1 VPGRRDARVEDAE
14 RWVFNRLAAAY
25 QSRPGYPAALVD
37 RLAELAGPGGRVVD
51 LGAGTGDLAIPLASR
66 GLSVAAVE
74 PARRML
80 DVLERR
86 AAERGIAVQASP
98 AVQESASVRATA
110 PLDEGASRAASA
122 AAPGHDN
129 TLLTVHAA
137 AEATGLGAASFDLAI
152 VADALHWLDPEL
164 AGAEIARLLAPGGAF
179 AIVEVE
185 LLPSPFS
192 DALWPQL
199 QAHNPKAR
207 PRALDLSGARMHLF
221 SLTTPG
227 AERLAETFDCE
238 HTLSP
243 DAAASVV
250 ASLSFVGP
258 ALSPAALESLTRWAA
273 EHARAGGAVWR
284 RRLHLRWARRSRPRK

>member
-1 VPGRRDARVEDAE
+1 M
-14 RWVFNRLAAAY
+14 
-25 QSRPGYPAALVD
+25 
-37 RLAELAGPGGRVVD
+37 VD

-66 GLSVAAVE
+66 GLSVTAVE

-86 AAERGIAVQASP
+86 AAEKGIAVQASP

-110 PLDEGASRAASA
+110 PPERSALRAAPLDENASRATSAAPPERSALHAASLDEDVSRATSAATLDEGASRATSA
-122 AAPGHDN
+122 AAHGHDN

-185 LLPSPFS
+185 LLPSSFS

-207 PRALDLSGARMHLF
+207 PRALDLSGARTHLF
-221 SLTTPG
+221 SLATPG

-243 DAAASVV
+243 DAAAAVV
-250 ASLSFVGP
+250 GSLSFVGP

>member
-1 VPGRRDARVEDAE
+1 
-14 RWVFNRLAAAY
+14 
-25 QSRPGYPAALVD
+25 
-37 RLAELAGPGGRVVD
+37 VD
-51 LGAGTGDLAIPLASR
+51 LGAGTGDLAIPLAAR

-80 DVLERR
+80 DVLARR
-86 AAERGIAVQASP
+86 AADEGIAVRASP
-98 AVQESASVRATA
+98 AAEESASRATTIA
-110 PLDEGASRAASA
+110 PPDEGALRAAA
-122 AAPGHDN
+122 HGHGGA
-129 TLLTVHAA
+129 LLTIHAA
-137 AEATGLGAASFDLAI
+137 AEATGLGAASFGLAI

-164 AGAEIARLLAPGGAF
+164 AGAEIARLLAPGGAL

-192 DALWPQL
+192 DALWPRI

-207 PRALDLSGARMHLF
+207 PRALDLSGARTHLF

-243 DAAASVV
+243 DAAAAV
-250 ASLSFVGP
+250 ATSLSFVGP
-258 ALSPAALESLTRWAA
+258 ALSPAVLESLTRWAA

-284 RRLHLRWARRSRPRK
+284 RRLHLRWARRSRPQK